1 MSIFVQ
7 ANREKISRKAMA
19 KKKKMR
25 KLSDSS
31 SDSGIIYRQRIVIST
46 NVLDVKFC
54 INIPNRIYSNIIGF
68 ASFNHTLL
76 L

>member
-31 SDSGIIYRQRIVIST
+31 SNSGIIYR
-46 NVLDVKFC
+46 
-54 INIPNRIYSNIIGF
+54 
-68 ASFNHTLL
+68 
-76 L
+76 